1 MRILAYL
8 YPMQK
13 KQILIT
19 QALTDA
25 GVELARQFQE
35 DGWYVFGLDTH
46 DNYVYHCDRFLIFD
60 FERFATD
67 AAYRVK
73 MSAVLDELIKRLDA
87 LVFQFEPFRPL
98 SSTPLELDEWQS
110 AFSVYL
116 TTPFLLAKLFAER
129 LKKEQGSV
137 FALIDRSPAKKT
149 TPALASNPIREAL
162 QSLTLSFAEDW
173 APHIRANVLTYERP
187 DEQPAKPSFEEL
199 SQLARFLTSG
209 KTQISGKVF

>member
-25 GVELARQFQE
+25 GAELARQFQE
-35 DGWYVFGLDTH
+35 EGWYVFGLDTH

-98 SSTPLELDEWQS
+98 RSTPLEFDEWQS
-110 AFSVYL
+110 ALAVYL

-129 LKKEQGSV
+129 LKKEQGAIFSI
-137 FALIDRSPAKKT
+137 IDRSPAKKA
-149 TPALASNPIREAL
+149 TPALASRPLRETL
-162 QSLTLSFAEDW
+162 QSLTLAFAEDW

-187 DEQPAKPSFEEL
+187 DENLVKPSFGEL
-199 SQLARFLTSG
+199 SRLVLFLASG
-209 KTQISGKVF
+209 QTQISGKIL